1 MANLIPPSKA
11 ISNEDPGQQDWSEML
26 MSWIL
31 IAKVFIGR
39 FWWLV
44 IMTMA
49 FGLAVQTYRILSS
62 PTQYVSGAQMIV
74 SGRITLP
81 EGSVYSEELANFFG
95 TQITLMNSEQVQSR
109 ALSRVESL
117 RPDLKASRVKV
128 NVKQALNTSVFL
140 LQAVGLEPIYTQTY
154 LDAVMHEYLAFRR
167 QMRTDSAD
175 RSFLALNEEVIDLQG
190 KIEQGENEKVEFQ
203 KQNNMIFIQQQG
215 EQLGSYLSQLSRELS
230 DAQTQLRFIESLKID
245 SLSNSAAE
253 TTSVNFEALGVG
265 KDFLESKEKLN
276 QLKAEY
282 DEYTVYMKE
291 NHPRLLALKQQID
304 YENNLLLIFRRQS
317 LARIKEKQEA
327 IKAQIENLT
336 EVIAEQQ
343 IYALDYSRR
352 MAEFERM
359 NSRLDRDKKMLEQ
372 RLASLQAINLNMNV
386 DQETVYKMQDAT
398 TALPADNHLLKQLL
412 VGAFLGFFI
421 GIAIIILIAIID
433 LRIISIEDI
442 SRRFDEPVMGVVPWQ
457 DKKEAVE
464 GLLRPNDNRFML
476 AEACRNIR
484 SSLLFSTNTGENLR
498 ILAITSSVPSE
509 GKSMLAS
516 QLAATFTFTSAKVLL
531 VDADL
536 RRGRQHGVF
545 EIPQSPGLADFL
557 KGEVDLAEVI
567 HKNVREGLDVITTG
581 YYPENP
587 GELLMSA
594 ECNQFLI
601 NIRKKYDYIIF
612 DTAPILAS
620 DDTPAFTTK
629 VDGVL
634 FVVRSGFSR
643 VRQVQL
649 SIQNLLLRQ
658 VKLCGFVLN
667 GFDTRGMGSYYYKY
681 RSYYGHNSP
690 DSPGVSVAA
699 QEPSSEEKPKRSSKA
714 PFDRAKRAE
723 TENPIRR
730 RRNTK
735 PIQTDEPDPQ

>member
-1 MANLIPPSKA
+1 MANLIPPAKSFA
-11 ISNEDPGQQDWSEML
+11 TEDPAQQDWSEML
-26 MSWIL
+26 MAWLL

-44 IMTMA
+44 LVTISL
-49 FGLAVQTYRILSS
+49 GLAIQAYRILSS
-62 PTQYVSGAQMIV
+62 PTQYISGAQMIV

-95 TQITLMNSEQVQSR
+95 TQITLMNSEQVQAR
-109 ALSRVESL
+109 ALARVESL
-117 RPDLKASRVKV
+117 RPDLKPTKVKV
-128 NVKQALNTSVFL
+128 SVKQALNTSVFL
-140 LQAVGLEPIYTQTY
+140 LQAVGLEPVYTQAY
-154 LDAVMHEYLAFRR
+154 LDAVMHEYLGFRR

-190 KIEQGENEKVEFQ
+190 KIEEGENEKVEFQ
-203 KQNNMIFIQQQG
+203 KENNMIFIQQQG
-215 EQLGSYLSQLSRELS
+215 EQLGNYLSELSRELS

-245 SLSNSAAE
+245 SLSNAGNE
-253 TTSVNFEALGVG
+253 TASVNFETLGVG

-282 DEYTVYMKE
+282 DECSGYMKD
-291 NHPRLLALKQQID
+291 NHPRLLELKQRID
-304 YENNLLLIFRRQS
+304 YENNLLLIYRRQS

-327 IKAQIENLT
+327 IKARIENLT
-336 EVIAEQQ
+336 QVIADQQ
-343 IYALDYSRR
+343 VYALDYSRR
-352 MAEFERM
+352 MAEFERL
-359 NSRLDRDKKMLEQ
+359 NSRLDRQKKMLEQ
-372 RLASLQAINLNMNV
+372 RLASLQAINLNLNV
-386 DQETVYKMQDAT
+386 DQESVYKMQDAT
-398 TALPADNHLLKQLL
+398 PAVPADNNLLQQLL

-442 SRRFDEPVMGVVPWQ
+442 SRRFEEPVMGVVPWQ
-457 DKKEAVE
+457 DKNEAQE
-464 GLLRPNDNRFML
+464 GILQPNDKRFML

-484 SSLLFSTNTGENLR
+484 SSLLFSTSTGENFR
-498 ILAITSSVPSE
+498 MIAVTSSVPSE

-516 QLAATFTFTSAKVLL
+516 QLAVTFAFTSAKVLL
-531 VDADL
+531 IDADL

-545 EIPQSPGLADFL
+545 DLPQSPGLAEFL
-557 KGEVDLAEVI
+557 KGEAELSDII
-567 HKNVREGLDVITTG
+567 HKDVRDGLDVIMTG
-581 YYPENP
+581 HYPENP

-620 DDTPAFTTK
+620 DDTPALATK

-667 GFDTRGMGSYYYKY
+667 GFDTKGMGSYYYKY
-681 RSYYGHNSP
+681 RSYYGHNA
-690 DSPGVSVAA
+690 PGT
-699 QEPSSEEKPKRSSKA
+699 PSSTSTQSDTVEEKPKRSSKA
-714 PFDRAKRAE
+714 PFDRAKRAA
-723 TENPIRR
+723 TVNPIRR
-730 RRNTK
+730 RTNTK
-735 PIQTDEPDPQ
+735 APKADEPEA